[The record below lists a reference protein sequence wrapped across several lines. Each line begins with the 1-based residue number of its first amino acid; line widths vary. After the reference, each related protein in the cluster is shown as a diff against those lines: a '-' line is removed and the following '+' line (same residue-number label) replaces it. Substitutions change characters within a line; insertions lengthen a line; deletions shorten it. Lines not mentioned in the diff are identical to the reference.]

1 MSLTIVP
8 LLLLDYYKSL
18 GAAPRLP
25 RSPTHIDHVRYS
37 LHKIYYQ
44 YTVTFSGYMLD
55 PAERLLF
62 DVVLGLMLCA
72 TVWCSTLITPPLGR
86 LVLHGLNSS
95 FDSHE
100 VNGLGKVFVEGW
112 GGNMTMTVT
121 TGLGS
126 VRTVDNCTAV
136 GL

>member
-8 LLLLDYYKSL
+8 LLVIDYYKSL

-25 RSPTHIDHVRYS
+25 RSPTPLDHIRYS

-44 YTVTFSGYMLD
+44 YTITFSGYMLD

-62 DVVLGLMLCA
+62 DVLLGLMLCA
-72 TVWCSTLITPPLGR
+72 TIWCSTLITPPLGR
-86 LVLHGLNSS
+86 LVLHGLNGGVL
-95 FDSHE
+95 DGPE
-100 VNGLGKVFVEGW
+100 AKDLGKVVVEGW
-112 GGNMTMTVT
+112 SGNMTMRVM
-121 TGLGS
+121 GS
-126 VRTVDNCTAV
+126 VGAVENCTAA